1 MVAPVIPNVFAPLG
15 IVLIDPTTGVPYVAS
30 GGGGTP
36 GAGVTGVGGYSSY
49 VSPAGAQNNVNP
61 GSGFPLL
68 LGRIDVDT
76 SAGDANW
83 TGLLAG
89 VDGQIVLIR
98 NAAGANN
105 LTLNSQNASST
116 AANRFAGS
124 GDFVLPAGGAIWVI
138 YYAGSVNRWVIVP

>member
-15 IVLIDPTTGVPYVAS
+15 IVLIDPTTGLPYVAS

-36 GAGVTGVGGYSSY
+36 GTGITSVGGFSAF
-49 VSPAGAQNNVNP
+49 VSPAGGQNDVNP
-61 GSGFPLL
+61 GSGFPAL

-76 SAGDANW
+76 SAGNANW

-89 VDGQIVLIR
+89 VDGQIVVIR

-105 LTLNSQNASST
+105 LTLNNQNAGST
-116 AANRFAGS
+116 AANRFAAA
-124 GDFVLPAGGAIWVI
+124 GDFTLVPGNAIWVI
-138 YYAGSVNRWVIVP
+138 YYGGSVNRWVIVP